1 LKWSFL
7 MLACALGKQK
17 MVNYILSI
25 SKINIGLKD
34 ENGNNAKKIAKLY
47 KKNISFDEFLV
58 DMITNSKHM
67 KEIYFISKEIII
79 IPMQINQMTSL
90 ESLDLSNNCIQTFPV
105 EFFNLKLKRLNLS
118 HNPIFSFIGFEKF
131 KIIESL
137 FISNVKIKEIP
148 QEIRMMSRLKELDVS
163 SNLISSISFED
174 IFCLKNVE
182 CLNISKNQL
191 ISFRGINHLKKLKYL
206 DLSKNHLTAL
216 PVDLIDLKYIKEF
229 DLSENKFPESFCKF
243 YDSLD
248 TYTNEIF
255 GLTKELNWNEISEDS
270 KEKVGS
276 GAQGEIWKGTHDQQ
290 ICGFKFIDI
299 HDDTLEKNLTKDVF
313 L

>member
-1 LKWSFL
+1 
-7 MLACALGKQK
+7 MLACSLGRQK
-17 MVNYILSI
+17 MVNYMLSI

-34 ENGNNAKKIAKLY
+34 ENNNNAKKIAFHF
-47 KKNISFDEFLV
+47 KKKISFDEFLI
-58 DMITNSKHM
+58 DTITNSKHT
-67 KEIYFISKEIII
+67 KEIYFISKEIEI

-90 ESLDLSNNCIQTFPV
+90 ESLDLSNNFIQTFPV

-118 HNPIFSFIGFEKF
+118 NNPIFSFNGFEKF

-148 QEIRMMSRLKELDVS
+148 QEIRMMRSLKELDVS
-163 SNLISSISFED
+163 GNLISSISFED
-174 IFCLKNVE
+174 IFCLKNLE
-182 CLNISKNQL
+182 CLNISNNQL
-191 ISFRGINHLKKLKYL
+191 ISFRGINHLKKLKHL
-206 DLSKNHLTAL
+206 DLSKNHLEAL
-216 PVDLIDLKYIKEF
+216 PVDLIELKDIKEF
-229 DLSENKFPESFCKF
+229 DLRENKFPESFCKF

-248 TYTNEIF
+248 TYTNEIL
-255 GLTKELNWNEISEDS
+255 GLTKELDWKKEISG
-270 KEKVGS
+270 EKKIGS

-299 HDDTLEKNLTKDVF
+299 HNDTLNLKKDVF